1 MKTKVFAP
9 LLILIVIISFVAG
22 SSPVSAASISRYT
35 VTITI
40 SGSGSVSPAG
50 PLTVNSGST
59 VTLTATPYTG
69 YKFDSWSGSI
79 SGMTNPISFKVRSNM
94 AVKANFVES
103 VLVQGLCEFY
113 YGGYDTAQTQRI
125 LNAKPQFLVTETP
138 GGSYGTYC
146 PVSQIQD
153 AGIKVFSYVHVGY
166 CSDYHWHGD
175 TSDDS
180 YSGVMAFI
188 DTVADDKDNCYGIFF
203 DESPYSL
210 YTGMSQSVLPTGTWA
225 GHSLK
230 DAIDKAHNRGLVVM
244 LGIGSLG
251 FSTDLWA
258 ADYILS
264 DENYT
269 GRSPGE
275 EEKGYES
282 RCVVIG
288 AGVKDATKAVTY
300 TKNAWANGFGFAYEC
315 SSYGSMASWFES
327 YISKL
332 GPGKP

>member
-1 MKTKVFAP
+1 MKTRIFAP
-9 LLILIVIISFVAG
+9 LLILIVILSLVAS
-22 SSPVSAASISRYT
+22 SSPASAASTTRYT
-35 VTITI
+35 VTITT
-40 SGSGSVSPAG
+40 SGFGSVSPDS

-59 VTLTATPYTG
+59 VTLTATPITG

-79 SGMTNPISFKVRSNM
+79 SGTTNPISFKVRSDM
-94 AVKANFVES
+94 TVKANFAAS

-146 PVSQIQD
+146 PVDTIQ
-153 AGIKVFSYVHVGY
+153 ANGTKIFSYVHVGY
-166 CSDYHWHGD
+166 CSDYHWRGD

-180 YSGVMAFI
+180 YSGVMGFI
-188 DTVADDKDNCYGIFF
+188 DTVDTEGCYGIFF

-210 YTGMSQSVLPTGTWA
+210 YTGMSQSVSPTGTWA

-230 DAIDKAHNRGLVVM
+230 EAIDKAHKKGLKVM

-251 FSTDLWA
+251 FSADLWA

-269 GRSPGE
+269 GRMPGTE
-275 EEKGYES
+275 ELGHES
-282 RCVVIG
+282 NCVVIG
-288 AGVKDATKAVTY
+288 AGVREATRAVTY
-300 TKNAWANGFGFAYEC
+300 TKNAWTNGFGFAYQC
-315 SSYGSMASWFES
+315 NSYGSMSSWFES

-332 GPGKP
+332 GSGKP

>member
-9 LLILIVIISFVAG
+9 LLILIVILNFVAG
-22 SSPVSAASISRYT
+22 SSPVSAASTPRYT
-35 VTITI
+35 VNITI
-40 SGSGSVSPAG
+40 SGLGIVSPVG

-59 VTLTATPYTG
+59 LTLTATPKSG
-69 YKFDSWSGSI
+69 YKFDSWAGSI

-94 AVKANFVES
+94 TVQAIFTVN
-103 VLVQGLCEFY
+103 VLVPGLCEFY
-113 YGGYDTAQTQRI
+113 YGGYDATQTQRI

-180 YSGVMAFI
+180 YAGVMAFI
-188 DTVADDKDNCYGIFF
+188 DKVADEKCYGIFI

-210 YTGMSQSVLPTGTWA
+210 TSGMSQSVLPTGTWT
-225 GHSLK
+225 GKSLN
-230 DAIDKAHNRGLVVM
+230 DAIVKAHNRGLAVM

-251 FSTDLWA
+251 FNRDLWA

-269 GRSPGE
+269 GRSPGTE
-275 EEKGYES
+275 ELGYES
-282 RCVVIG
+282 RCIVIG
-288 AGVKDATKAVTY
+288 AGVRDATRAVTY

-315 SSYGSMASWFES
+315 NSYGSMASWFES
-327 YISKL
+327 YISQL
-332 GPGKP
+332 GSGKP